1 VSDLQAGPEI
11 DAEIARRVF
20 GLDTE
25 MRSCHRKNCCG
36 NSYLYSY
43 EAEWLGW
50 VRTSQY
56 SADIAAAWLVVEKM
70 REMGIVFAILPHKDV
85 HAIPGQQYS
94 WLVQSHDPESQAFY
108 GWRKDQPYAYA
119 TDHSAPLAICRA
131 ALAAVTR
138 T

>member
-56 SADIAAAWLVVEKM
+56 STDIAAAWLVVEKM
-70 REMGIVFAILPHKDV
+70 WEQTFSARMAFIGSLGNQISEELGMS
-85 HAIPGQQYS
+85 QQERLAFGG
-94 WLVQSHDPESQAFY
+94 WLFHLKPE
-108 GWRKDQPYAYA
+108 
-119 TDHSAPLAICRA
+119 HICRA
-131 ALAAVTR
+131 ALAAV
-138 T
+138 